1 MKQTPSKPLPLRDEL
16 STDRPCALHCVRPVS
31 HPWGA
36 DWQKLEDTG
45 VFATLPGE
53 AERVEAAANGVP
65 AEQAEQ
71 APAATAPAT
80 ALAPAPAPTLAQL
93 RAAEAPIWGD
103 IGRQGGDNTEPG
115 KTTVTTWFSKARAE
129 EDEAQG
135 TQAMRSADASAP
147 AMRARRDNKGGQEDE
162 AWSREAAKVAEEAD
176 FR

>member
-1 MKQTPSKPLPLRDEL
+1 M
-16 STDRPCALHCVRPVS
+16 
-31 HPWGA
+31 GA

-53 AERVEAAANGVP
+53 AERLGVAAAANGVP

-71 APAATAPAT
+71 APASAAPVP
-80 ALAPAPAPTLAQL
+80 APAPAPAPPTLAQL
-93 RAAEAPIWGD
+93 RTAEAPVWGD

-129 EDEAQG
+129 EDEAQSD
-135 TQAMRSADASAP
+135 QAARPRRSS
-147 AMRARRDNKGGQEDE
+147 GGQEDE
-162 AWSREAAKVAEEAD
+162 AWAREAAKVAEEAG

>member
-1 MKQTPSKPLPLRDEL
+1 M
-16 STDRPCALHCVRPVS
+16 
-31 HPWGA
+31 GA

-53 AERVEAAANGVP
+53 AERVEAAANRVP

-71 APAATAPAT
+71 APASAAPVP
-80 ALAPAPAPTLAQL
+80 APAPAPAPPTLAQL
-93 RAAEAPIWGD
+93 RTAEAPVWGD

-129 EDEAQG
+129 EDEAQSD
-135 TQAMRSADASAP
+135 QAARPRRSS
-147 AMRARRDNKGGQEDE
+147 GGQEDE
-162 AWSREAAKVAEEAD
+162 AWAREAAKVAEEAG

>member
-1 MKQTPSKPLPLRDEL
+1 MRFHCASTRLPPL
-16 STDRPCALHCVRPVS
+16 
-31 HPWGA
+31 GA

-71 APAATAPAT
+71 APATTAPAT

-115 KTTVTTWFSKARAE
+115 KTTATTWFSKARAE

-135 TQAMRSADASAP
+135 THASAL
-147 AMRARRDNKGGQEDE
+147 AMEASQAARARRSNGGQEDE